1 MHATAVSS
9 SRQEPEEAPARW
21 LLLTHQLPPAPGYF
35 RVRVR
40 RRLASIGSVPV
51 KNSVYALPANDATRE
66 DFEWLVREIVE
77 DGGEATLCEA
87 VFIDGQTDERL
98 RAAFGADRS
107 AAYASIVADAERA
120 RAEPGAGGEL
130 RGLIRRLEDAR
141 SRDFFGA
148 PGRFEAEHALSILEM
163 ELSGENKEV
172 EVKTESGKVDRV
184 SGGTWVTRRG
194 VRVDRISSAWL
205 IRRFIDPAAE
215 IKFVEPAGYAPA
227 AGELRFDMFE
237 GEYSHEGEMCTF
249 ETLVRRFGLADPAL
263 RAIAEIVHDLDLK
276 EDRYG
281 RAETAGVGSMI
292 HGIAATS
299 DDDAARIR
307 QGVELFD
314 ALYAHFAAAA

>member
-1 MHATAVSS
+1 M
-9 SRQEPEEAPARW
+9 
-21 LLLTHQLPPAPGYF
+21 
-35 RVRVR
+35 
-40 RRLASIGSVPV
+40 
-51 KNSVYALPANDATRE
+51 
-66 DFEWLVREIVE
+66 
-77 DGGEATLCEA
+77 
-87 VFIDGQTDERL
+87 
-98 RAAFGADRS
+98 
-107 AAYASIVADAERA
+107 
-120 RAEPGAGGEL
+120 
-130 RGLIRRLEDAR
+130 
-141 SRDFFGA
+141 
-148 PGRFEAEHALSILEM
+148 
-163 ELSGENKEV
+163 SGEHEEV
-172 EVKTESGKVDRV
+172 ELKTESGKVDRV

-215 IKFVEPAGYAPA
+215 IKFVEPAGYEPA

-292 HGIAATS
+292 HGIAAAS
-299 DDDAARIR
+299 DDDASRIR

-314 ALYAHFAAAA
+314 ALYAHFSAAA